1 MAGGHGGFRPG
12 AGRKPAVVSAAK
24 KAITQD
30 SALRQASGMGTGVQ
44 LSRAMTTSTLA
55 ATKTESGQVTVS
67 KGKFQD
73 AFVNYGHNLGIG
85 ANNVLNSSTASFAPL
100 TRIRVLLEWMYRGQF
115 VCKNAVDVPADD
127 MTRQGVTIKGKIKP
141 TDIEKIETRATQ
153 MGLWDRIKSTI
164 KWSRLYGG
172 CCAYMIIDGQRPET
186 ELRIETVGK
195 GQFKGLLVLDRWMI
209 DPSLEML
216 VTDTSSPSLGLPM
229 FYRVTADAPALPRMK
244 IHHSR
249 IIRLQGNELPYWQAL
264 QENLWGLSVLETIQD
279 RIQAF
284 DLGSTGAA
292 QLIDKSFI
300 RTFKVQGLKELIGS
314 NDPAYQGLQNYVEVM
329 RSYQGIEGITLM
341 DTNDEYEGHEHGSF
355 SGLADIITEFRQ
367 QLSGAL
373 GIPQTKL
380 FGTSPAGMN
389 ATGESDIRN
398 YYDMIKARQVSE
410 LLYGVTLI
418 YRMIAQSEGIKVG
431 DDFGIEFK
439 PLWQP
444 TEVEKAEIAS
454 KNTETI
460 LKAEEAGTVSTQTA
474 LKELKQQSTVT
485 GVWTNISEEDIK
497 SAADIPLPAADLEA
511 GGIPG
516 DVPGEAQA
524 KAAAP
529 APAVK
534 KAPDGGKSG
543 GKKPAATEGKSGGK
557 KSTDSDPHL
566 SMFGPGNPLTAQMPP
581 GVRPGADVTT
591 DGAPGPTH
599 MEFHGLPLHVENQK
613 GSTRHSRD
621 PENPWQAIMAADY
634 GYIVGTGSAEG
645 PDEGMDCFL
654 GPDHSSDAVFIINQR
669 DLATG
674 EFDEHKVMLGFSSP
688 ARAISAYVSSYSDL
702 QGMERIMG
710 VETTTIEGLKSWLAS
725 GNLTVQTGL

>member
-1 MAGGHGGFRPG
+1 M
-12 AGRKPAVVSAAK
+12 VSAAK

-30 SALRQASGMGTGVQ
+30 STLRQATGMATGVQ
-44 LSRAMTTSTLA
+44 LSRAMSATTVTA
-55 ATKTESGQVTVS
+55 AKAESGQVTVS

-172 CCAYMIIDGQRPET
+172 CCAYMIIDGQRPDS

-249 IIRLQGNELPYWQAL
+249 IIRLQGGELPYWQAL

-398 YYDMIKARQVSE
+398 YYDMIKARQVSD
-410 LLYGVTLI
+410 LLYGVTMI

-485 GVWTNISEEDIK
+485 GIWTNISEQDIK
-497 SAADIPLPAADLEA
+497 SAADIPLPAADIEA

-524 KAAAP
+524 AAAAP
-529 APAVK
+529 PAPPK
-534 KAPDGGKSG
+534 KAPDGGKPG

-591 DGAPGPTH
+591 DAAPGPID
-599 MEFHGLPLHVENQK
+599 MVVQGLPIHIENPR
-613 GSTRHSRD
+613 GSMRRSRD
-621 PENPWQAIMAADY
+621 PENPWQSLMQASY
-634 GYIVGTGSAEG
+634 GYVVNTGSAEG
-645 PDEGMDCFL
+645 EHEGMDVFV
-654 GPDHSSDAVFIINQR
+654 GPDVDSSGMFCIDQR
-669 DLATG
+669 DLETG
-674 EFDEHKVMLGFSSP
+674 EFDEHKWFVGFKTREQ
-688 ARAISAYVSSYSDL
+688 ALSAYVGSYSDL
-702 QGMERIMG
+702 RGFDRVMGMAG
-710 VETTTIEGLKSWLAS
+710 CTVEEFKAWLAA
-725 GNLTVQTGL
+725 GNLAEPFRAISTKSA